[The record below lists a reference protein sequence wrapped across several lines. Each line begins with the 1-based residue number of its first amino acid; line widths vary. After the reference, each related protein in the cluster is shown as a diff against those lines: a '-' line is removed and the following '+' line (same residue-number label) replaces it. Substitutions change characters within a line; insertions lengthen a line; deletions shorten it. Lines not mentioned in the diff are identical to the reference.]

1 VGTSTSYGGPG
12 TGLVPSWV
20 DDPVPGAAPAP
31 NVPAAPASPGQPSN
45 PNPAPP
51 ANPGVA
57 PPALPTPPRPET
69 RGAGRFGSS
78 QANFSRFAGTGSR
91 SYLEKALSSYVR
103 SGNGGPRRAARRM
116 GASRASGSR
125 LLTVIRNVQQSG
137 AVAALRSLNLESLAG
152 QPAADVFLAMMDF
165 VCPPGGSLDEAIARE
180 AMADAICDLSEEG
193 LGNFDTLT
201 PEQLN
206 EFFLDFIARSIEG
219 RVIND
224 IGARGI
230 TLPAD
235 ARAAENVA
243 SQLHDFVSGT
253 TKGELLDQLDGLTS
267 LNDSRVSAL
276 VNDIYEAAFELVA
289 VASEA
294 AE

>member
-1 VGTSTSYGGPG
+1 M
-12 TGLVPSWV
+12 
-20 DDPVPGAAPAP
+20 
-31 NVPAAPASPGQPSN
+31 
-45 PNPAPP
+45 
-51 ANPGVA
+51 
-57 PPALPTPPRPET
+57 PPRPDT
-69 RGAGRFGSS
+69 RGAGRFGGAQS
-78 QANFSRFAGTGSR
+78 NFSRFAGSGSR
-91 SYLEKALSSYVR
+91 SSLEKALSSYVR
-103 SGNGGPRRAARRM
+103 SGNGGARRAARRM
-116 GASRASGSR
+116 GSSRASGNR
-125 LLTVIRNVQQSG
+125 LLTVLRNVQQVG
-137 AVAALRSLNLESLAG
+137 AAEALRRLNLQSLAG

-180 AMADAICDLSEEG
+180 AMSDAICDLSEAG

-235 ARAAENVA
+235 AAAAENVA
-243 SQLHDFVSGT
+243 QQLHDFISGS
-253 TKGELLDQLDGLTS
+253 TKGALMDKLDGLAS
-267 LNDSRVSAL
+267 LNDSGVSAL
-276 VNDIYEAAFELVA
+276 VTEIYETSFELVA
-289 VASEA
+289 VAAEA

>member
-1 VGTSTSYGGPG
+1 
-12 TGLVPSWV
+12 L
-20 DDPVPGAAPAP
+20 
-31 NVPAAPASPGQPSN
+31 
-45 PNPAPP
+45 
-51 ANPGVA
+51 
-57 PPALPTPPRPET
+57 
-69 RGAGRFGSS
+69 
-78 QANFSRFAGTGSR
+78 
-91 SYLEKALSSYVR
+91 
-103 SGNGGPRRAARRM
+103 
-116 GASRASGSR
+116 
-125 LLTVIRNVQQSG
+125 RNVQQVG
-137 AVAALRSLNLESLAG
+137 AVEALRRLNLQSLAG

-180 AMADAICDLSEEG
+180 AMSDAICDLSEAG
-193 LGNFDTLT
+193 LGNFDTLS

-235 ARAAENVA
+235 AAAAENVA
-243 SQLHDFVSGT
+243 HQLHDFVSGS
-253 TKGELLDQLDGLTS
+253 TKGALLDKLDGLAS
-267 LNDSRVSAL
+267 LNDSGVSAL

-289 VASEA
+289 VASEG

>member
-1 VGTSTSYGGPG
+1 
-12 TGLVPSWV
+12 
-20 DDPVPGAAPAP
+20 
-31 NVPAAPASPGQPSN
+31 
-45 PNPAPP
+45 
-51 ANPGVA
+51 
-57 PPALPTPPRPET
+57 
-69 RGAGRFGSS
+69 
-78 QANFSRFAGTGSR
+78 
-91 SYLEKALSSYVR
+91 
-103 SGNGGPRRAARRM
+103 M

-125 LLTVIRNVQQSG
+125 LLTVLRDVQQAG

-152 QPAADVFLAMMDF
+152 QPAADVFLAMMNF

-180 AMADAICDLSEEG
+180 AMADAICDLSEAG

-253 TKGELLDQLDGLTS
+253 TKGELLDKLDGLTS

-276 VNDIYEAAFELVA
+276 VNNIYEAAFELVA

-294 AE
+294 GE